1 MEIRTLKYFLEI
13 AREQNITSASYNLH
27 VSQPALSHQ
36 MHELEDELG
45 ITLFTRTNRK
55 TVLTEEGRH
64 FKIQA
69 EQIIQLIEKTEAEY
83 KKGEKDIY
91 GEIHIG
97 AGETTA
103 MEYIGNAAKRVHDL
117 HPGVRFNVFSGIAD
131 DVVDRMDKGLI
142 DFALFFR
149 PIDTTKLDYI
159 EFPVKHKMGIIVRRD
174 SPLAEKEFVTAKDL
188 ENVPLII
195 NSRRATNPETISKL
209 YGIPLEKLNVVASGN
224 LTYNKTMLVRSG
236 LGVTI
241 GSGSNTYQINNEF
254 TKFVPF
260 EPTVESSMIFA
271 WRKNAN
277 FSKACL
283 IFLDEVKKEI
293 DSLPE
298 GYI

>member
-195 NSRRATNPETISKL
+195 NSRRATNPETISKQ

-293 DSLPE
+293 ESLPE

>member
-1 MEIRTLKYFLEI
+1 MEIRTLRYFLEI
-13 AREQNITSASYNLH
+13 AREQNITAASYNLH
-27 VSQPALSHQ
+27 ISQPALSHQ
-36 MHELEDELG
+36 MHELEEELG

-83 KKGEKDIY
+83 KQGEKDIY

-159 EFPVKHKMGIIVRRD
+159 EFPIKHKMGIIVRKD

-195 NSRRATNPETISKL
+195 NSRRATSHESISKQ
-209 YGIPLEKLNVVASGN
+209 YGIPTDKLNVVASGN
-224 LTYNKTMLVRSG
+224 LTYNKLMLVRSG
-236 LGVTI
+236 LGVVI
-241 GSGSNTYQINNEF
+241 GSGSNSYQINAF
-254 TKFVPF
+254 AKFVPF
-260 EPTVESSMIFA
+260 EPTIESSMIFA
-271 WRKNAN
+271 WRKNSN

-283 IFLDEVKKEI
+283 VFLDEVKKEI
-293 DSLPE
+293 ESLSE

>member
-103 MEYIGNAAKRVHDL
+103 MEYIGNAAKRMHDL

-195 NSRRATNPETISKL
+195 NSRRATNPETISKQ

-293 DSLPE
+293 ESLPE